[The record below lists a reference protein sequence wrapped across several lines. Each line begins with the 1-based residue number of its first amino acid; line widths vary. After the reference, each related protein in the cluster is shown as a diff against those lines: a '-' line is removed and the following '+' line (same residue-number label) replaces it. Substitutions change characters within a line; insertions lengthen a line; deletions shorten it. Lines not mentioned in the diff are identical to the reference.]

1 MPPRTQDIKHKHM
14 KLFQMASRCSKY
26 ALKLVSHSAGGTKA
40 EGIWKQG
47 DEEDIWAQVAEGN
60 KRLHNE

>member
-1 MPPRTQDIKHKHM
+1 M